1 MNKICVEGGTSMK
14 RRNHKVRK
22 TLMSAFLISVLF
34 AESVSAAGATYPVT
48 RGNGDAYYKGSANG
62 FSLSIA
68 APVSEFIDISIDQ
81 NVLSQNDYTVSGT
94 DGYNSNSGT
103 QTSSAPAVSETPE
116 PSETPTT
123 SEAPEPSETPT
134 TSEAPEPSETPA
146 TSEAPDTTEAPWDP
160 TTEVPY
166 TTEAPWDPTT
176 EAPYTTEAPDTTEA
190 PWDPTTE
197 VPYTTEA
204 PDTTEAPWNPT
215 TEAPYTTEAPDTTE
229 APWDPTTET
238 PYTTAAPYTT
248 AVPIEP
254 WEPSESDYPRTEEP
268 APTMGTYESL
278 DSDSGSLF
286 GQLLSMFGAD
296 EVQAASGAVTNI
308 TVKSSYMDQLSAG
321 KHEITVE
328 FENGSASAVVYV
340 ENAKTAGGQS
350 VSGAVQT
357 GDSTPWALYGIMAVL
372 SLAVIFVLGR
382 KSYTQK

>member
-146 TSEAPDTTEAPWDP
+146 TS
-160 TTEVPY
+160 
-166 TTEAPWDPTT
+166 
-176 EAPYTTEAPDTTEA
+176 EAPDTTEA